1 VSAIDRNDMKVV
13 VSAIPFLRGMRAS
26 ARHFIYTTRDA
37 HERMTV
43 VRESVRH
50 LREGGTVLIFAKGQV
65 EPDPAVLPGAL
76 ESLEH
81 WSPSLSLLLRQVP
94 EANLLVSIVSGVLA
108 PSCFR
113 HPLVRLR
120 KEQQPRQLLAEFLQ
134 VTQQMLLG
142 RRFGLAPA
150 VRFAAPLTAAEL
162 GGARDKQ
169 ATLAAI
175 SARARDLLARL

>member
-1 VSAIDRNDMKVV
+1 
-13 VSAIPFLRGMRAS
+13 
-26 ARHFIYTTRDA
+26 
-37 HERMTV
+37 
-43 VRESVRH
+43 
-50 LREGGTVLIFAKGQV
+50 
-65 EPDPAVLPGAL
+65 
-76 ESLEH
+76 
-81 WSPSLSLLLRQVP
+81 
-94 EANLLVSIVSGVLA
+94 
-108 PSCFR
+108 
-113 HPLVRLR
+113 LVRLR